1 MNYRKNFI
9 STSGAL
15 KLSALFKDLP
25 QSGTTTWDFSGGP
38 KANRYVVS
46 GNVPSNPNYGGGKL
60 ENIYLGGV
68 VSGSDVSE
76 SSQIPQLTA
85 YKIKDGILTKE
96 GTGSQLS
103 TAGAGGDSLTIITK
117 HMDSSL
123 PWFSE
128 TFNGAEKTIGDVT
141 IIGAPGGGALLGEN
155 AYVDADQAANKIYLG
170 GTFSF
175 FHVGEDMEGGTG
187 EFLQTYFGRTEG
199 GGMGAV
205 KERKIYIK
213 PQRRNKPEGLWTTR
227 YDNRTGLNKYTVF
240 KPIWKFKDLK
250 SLIYFEKKEKP
261 PAGEDAAPQP
271 VNKGNTI
278 FNVQAIATPSIS
290 NAWEGN
296 PDGTGWCQ
304 SWLELDTSNYATGG
318 QSLRMAHMWDNSSGV
333 AETNS
338 VYGASGQLNP
348 QFTMVTTDL
357 GPYPVPM
364 DMGGASLTSGM
375 VDIDGRPNITAA
387 QVDIKFKITKMGS
400 AIQISGGTTAFTAI
414 DASVSDSTNQGVL
427 NGLTESGST
436 TVTLDSGHGFANA
449 AGVGICN
456 GMVFRWTGVSTNTLT
471 GVTGW
476 DKSQPDNSP
485 VLDMS
490 RDTSTDATTAM
501 RGLYIAPDDATYK
514 GTTLLR
520 SFVVTWSNAPPE
532 QGDNLDSFL
541 FRTLMGAKTKEVLG
555 AAGGAAPTYYDKA
568 GIVGGFAVV
577 ADNSRLESADNDNK
591 AALVCTPL
599 VTDQSWYVYGQKA
612 GSTTSVLG
620 SSTAREYYTYNGLH
634 FLVSGGSAATGY
646 GMNRTTIMPYKLD
659 PGENSSYTRNQ
670 DRISG
675 TINHNIE
682 TADNEPCVR
691 LDYDE
696 WINIK
701 TVFQPYPR
709 KCMVGYDVTQA
720 PFKSNQM
727 RQNTQAD
734 VNDDGDISGPQAR
747 CYITEGV
754 TQPTGTTNVNSTL
767 TGTTNAGADPD
778 ARPPSFNLDFSTS
791 PIRGGTAMASSRTAT
806 ETLQFGKVYESGSAI
821 DLDHSYFTTT
831 WPRYMTVWLQNF
843 RYIDTGGTDDKKFG
857 TNNAGNSIL
866 TGEWPATGGARE
878 AEAFVD
884 SITLTGFNGQ
894 IYNSSA
900 GAGALTKQIS
910 LRNYPQYQ
918 YLALPSHTDHAT
930 DSAWYNEYPDA
941 SGEYLPN
948 AVCPTYLAIGFE
960 SGTTDMYAN
969 GDDFDSWWLWN
980 GFNYG
985 GSFSELTQQI
995 GSGVSKATTNMW
1007 YSTLS
1012 GNHAN
1017 NTVYDSDYTNNIAWM
1032 FAGDSH
1038 TAATTGAEPRL
1049 TALTSQ
1055 LDIDSATGSTAAP
1068 GGIAWGTGSSDGSA
1082 WFSNDGLTQ
1091 KGFTFFKALSGTTS
1105 GTAGTNTGMIDQA
1118 GNSNWEKIPNL
1129 IASARVIGIP
1139 NFDIDSEFYGENGK
1153 CIIVDEPELFDEATV
1168 GTSTYVIYMGNENNH
1183 LTDAEW
1189 KSANAELGTGVTSA
1203 LVGKSMDLKQ
1213 SRRREGDMIFFD
1225 QDVSAIANN
1234 TYLPFLWVGP
1244 RKYWINMEIWPGQC
1258 KTVDTTVVRGATGGG
1273 SSKLYRRLANV
1284 GYAWAYGGNAENK
1297 VYDNICLMSGNKTGF
1312 SFGSGS
1318 TYNEWNYGYNASDA
1332 GTAGKAALYRNT
1344 WNLDVGDITSS
1355 SLDLTTDFG
1364 YGTYNAE
1371 KDEGGQVDIK
1381 SGYTDRPIYLD
1392 FSKAVKSG
1400 IRPDEP
1406 FMSTLQLNKPTAN
1419 QTIEM
1424 FGNDYTRTM
1433 TTGNVAAAEDRKPYY
1448 IFGYHDALPKVSNFQ
1463 VNPTINVIEGD
1474 VNLYDLTTENLNS
1487 VRFTWDEEGDDI
1499 WYRLLMV
1506 DNNPIENK
1514 YTNCL
1519 CWIPFNDLPN
1529 LGNGYDPLVG
1539 IEDGY
1544 GASSIALYKPSAN
1557 GTADPSSTLA
1567 DPYGLASAS
1576 YSRQRIEGFNG
1587 YGFYSTNT
1595 TGSDGT
1601 KLSGFPIAHSTNG
1614 LMNDSQKEYTLMIH
1628 LKPAA
1633 SGAVFFKGNTTTGL
1647 NIGLNSAGKI
1657 VVSGQDA
1664 TMTGTSANPLD
1675 GETPL
1680 AVMVTYKSGSTM
1692 PMTLHING
1700 KLEDYITEG
1709 SAMRDFG
1716 STDAAYIGTSTATNS
1731 ANNNITGY
1739 IEEFCVWNKRLY
1751 CPEMPGE
1758 YIFNTKELTE
1768 YDASTT
1774 GGGEKPTY
1782 PHNARLFVMDYTN
1795 IRGTSRDT
1803 LASSSNVS
1811 WRTTIA

>member
-46 GNVPSNPNYGGGKL
+46 GNIPSNPNYGGGKL

-85 YKIKDGILTKE
+85 YKIKDGVLTNE

-117 HMDSSL
+117 HMDNSL

-141 IIGAPGGGALLGEN
+141 VIGSPGGGALLGEN
-155 AYVDADQAANKIYLG
+155 AYVDADQASNKIYLG

-199 GGMGAV
+199 GGMGSV

-240 KPIWKFKDLK
+240 KPICKFKDLK
-250 SLIYFEKKEKP
+250 SLIFFEKKEKTTTGDE
-261 PAGEDAAPQP
+261 ATPQP
-271 VNKGNTI
+271 VSKGNTI
-278 FNVQAIATPSIS
+278 FNVQAITTPSIS

-304 SWLELDTSNYATGG
+304 SWLELDTSNYASGG
-318 QSLRMAHMWDNSSGV
+318 QSLKMAHMWDNSAGV

-338 VYGASGQLNP
+338 VYGAEGQLNP
-348 QFTMVTTDL
+348 QFSMVTTDL

-375 VDIDGRPNITAA
+375 IDTDGHPNISAA

-400 AIQISGGTTAFTAI
+400 AIQISGGTNAPTLA
-414 DASVSDSTNQGVL
+414 DASVSVPTNTTLINMSDGAP
-427 NGLTESGST
+427 SGST
-436 TVTLDSGHGFANA
+436 TVTIDSGHNFTDG
-449 AGVGICN
+449 GVGICN
-456 GMVFRWTGVSTNTLT
+456 GMVFRYTGTGATTLT

-476 DKSQPDNSP
+476 NKTQPNNAK
-485 VLDMS
+485 VADMS
-490 RDTSTDATTAM
+490 VDTTNDLTTA
-501 RGLYIAPDDATYK
+501 RSGLYISPNTTDYK

-541 FRTLMGAKTKEVLG
+541 FRTLMGGKPDSSVG
-555 AAGGAAPTYYDKA
+555 SVPTYFDKA
-568 GIVGGFAVV
+568 GVVGGFAVV
-577 ADNSRLESADNDNK
+577 ADNSRLESTDNDQK
-591 AALVCTPL
+591 AALIAVPL
-599 VTDQSWYVYGQKA
+599 VTDQSWYVYTQKT

-620 SSTAREYYTYNGLH
+620 ANSARQYYTYNGLH
-634 FLVSGGSAATGY
+634 FLVSGDSAATGY
-646 GMNRTTIMPYKLD
+646 GMQRTAIMPYKLEA
-659 PGENSSYTRNQ
+659 GENSSYTVNKE
-670 DRISG
+670 RISD
-675 TINHNIE
+675 TLNSSAAN
-682 TADNEPCVR
+682 ADNEPCVR

-696 WINIK
+696 WINVK
-701 TVFQPYPR
+701 TVFNPYAQ
-709 KCMVGYDVTQA
+709 KSSVSGDVSDA
-720 PFKSNQM
+720 PFKSNQH
-727 RQNTQAD
+727 RQNVRTGAD
-734 VNDDGDISGPQAR
+734 DDGNIAGPQAR
-747 CYITEGV
+747 CYFTAGV

-767 TGTTNAGADPD
+767 TGTTDAGADPD
-778 ARPPSFNLDFSTS
+778 ARPPSFNLDWSVS
-791 PIRGGTAMASSRTAT
+791 PIRGGSQSGRTAT
-806 ETLQFGKVYESGSAI
+806 SSSRFGEVYESGSQI
-821 DLDHSYFTTT
+821 DMDHSYFISS

-843 RYIDTGGTDDKKFG
+843 RYIATGGTDDKKFG
-857 TNNAGNSIL
+857 TNSAGNSIL

-878 AEAFVD
+878 TEAFVD
-884 SITLTGFNGQ
+884 NITLTGFNGQ

-900 GAGALTKQIS
+900 GAGVLTKPLSIRQ
-910 LRNYPQYQ
+910 YPQYQ
-918 YLALPSHTDHAT
+918 YFALPTHT
-930 DSAWYNEYPDA
+930 SADTSSTWYNEYPDA

-969 GDDFDSWWLWN
+969 SDDFDSWWLWN

-985 GSFSELTQQI
+985 GSFSGLKQQV
-995 GSGVSKATTNMW
+995 GSGVTKATTNMW

-1017 NTVYDSDYTNNIAWM
+1017 NTVYDSAFTNNLAWM
-1032 FAGDSH
+1032 FGGTSH
-1038 TAATTGAEPRL
+1038 TIASTGPEKRL
-1049 TALTSQ
+1049 TPLTSALTIS
-1055 LDIDSATGSTAAP
+1055 SPTGSIAAP
-1068 GGIAWGTGSSDGSA
+1068 GGIAWGSGSSDGSA
-1082 WFSNDGLTQ
+1082 WNSVDGMTQ

-1118 GNSNWEKIPNL
+1118 GNSNWEKIPNV

-1139 NFDIDSEFYGENGK
+1139 SFDLDSEYYGENGK
-1153 CIIVDEPELFDEATV
+1153 SIIVDEPELFDEATV
-1168 GTSTYVIYMGNENNH
+1168 GTNTYVIYLGSDNNF
-1183 LTDAEW
+1183 LTDAKW
-1189 KSANAELGTGVTSA
+1189 KSNDSEFQGGTYAGA
-1203 LVGKSMDLKQ
+1203 LIGKSMDLKQ
-1213 SRRREGDMIFFD
+1213 TRKREGDMIFFD

-1234 TYLPFLWVGP
+1234 TYLPYLWVGP

-1258 KTVDTTVVRGATGGG
+1258 KAVDTTVVRGATASGPAN
-1273 SSKLYRRLANV
+1273 LYRRLAST
-1284 GYAWAYGGNAENK
+1284 GYAWAYGGDSENK

-1332 GTAGKAALYRNT
+1332 ATAGKAALYRNT
-1344 WNLDVGDITSS
+1344 WNLDVGDKAST
-1355 SLDLTTDFG
+1355 SLDITTDFG
-1364 YGTYNAE
+1364 YGTYDVD

-1392 FSKAVKSG
+1392 FSKAIDKG
-1400 IRPDEP
+1400 TRPDAP

-1448 IFGYHDALPKVSNFQ
+1448 MFGYHDELPKVSRFQ
-1463 VNPTINVIEGD
+1463 VYPTIDVTQGD
-1474 VNLYDLTTENLNS
+1474 VNLYEMTTENLNS
-1487 VRFTWDEEGDDI
+1487 VTFTWDEAGDDI

-1506 DNNPIENK
+1506 DNKPIENK

-1544 GASSIALYKPSAN
+1544 GASSIKLFAPSVS
-1557 GTADPSSTLA
+1557 GTSNSSTVLA

-1576 YSRQRIEGFNG
+1576 YSRQRIEGING
-1587 YGFYSTNT
+1587 YGYYSTNT

-1601 KLSGFPIAHSTNG
+1601 KLSGFPIAHATNG
-1614 LMNDSQKEYTLMIH
+1614 LMNDSTKEYTLMIH
-1628 LKPAA
+1628 LRPAA
-1633 SGAVFFKGNTTTGL
+1633 SGAVFFKGDTTTGL

-1664 TMTGTSANPLD
+1664 TMTGTSSNPLD

-1680 AVMVTYKSGSTM
+1680 AVMVTYKSGSQM

-1709 SAMRDFG
+1709 SSMRDFG
-1716 STDAAYIGTSTATNS
+1716 STAAAYIGTSTATNS
-1731 ANNNITGY
+1731 ANNNIKGY

-1758 YIFNTKELTE
+1758 YIFDTKELTE
-1768 YDASTT
+1768 YDTGTT
-1774 GGGEKPTY
+1774 GGGEKPTF

-1795 IRGTSRDT
+1795 VRGTSRDT
-1803 LASSSNVS
+1803 IASSSNVS